1 MDSIAM
7 NDTYNPLLEEL
18 RDAQRFVGWVTSP
31 NGRGTISIIWSCVLV
46 LVTSIW
52 TAIHLNLPAKDEKW
66 VHIIARRVRWGFMAI
81 LAPDLLTLIAAN
93 QWESARRSVAKIKE
107 VAGSKQ
113 WTLEHAFYADSGGFH
128 LQPVG
133 GPSFPINA
141 NTIHFLVS
149 RQYIRLPE
157 VSEEEILDKSKTDA
171 FAKSFT
177 LLQTSWIA
185 VQSIARAIQGLSIS
199 PMELF
204 TLAFLVSTASSYF
217 FWWHKPK
224 DVGVPIFVE
233 CKYSIATILAENGRS
248 DNEYVNT
255 PLDFVAHSTR
265 FCERRRTLRNFDLE
279 KRGQDSGMQRIPLQR
294 IPDDDFML
302 SLPCLL
308 IYLLA
313 IPAMIHSCIHLAGWN
328 FAYPTPIEKLLWRIS
343 SIVLAAGSS
352 ICVAVIRLLT
362 KLGYEGEY
370 NLAWAW
376 VNADRKRSNN
386 SDHKVFSAFG
396 DSFLTLCTLILVIVR
411 CFIIT
416 EAIISLRKLPADVFE
431 TPDWANFIPHV

>member
-1 MDSIAM
+1 
-7 NDTYNPLLEEL
+7 
-18 RDAQRFVGWVTSP
+18 
-31 NGRGTISIIWSCVLV
+31 
-46 LVTSIW
+46 
-52 TAIHLNLPAKDEKW
+52 
-66 VHIIARRVRWGFMAI
+66 
-81 LAPDLLTLIAAN
+81 
-93 QWESARRSVAKIKE
+93 
-107 VAGSKQ
+107 
-113 WTLEHAFYADSGGFH
+113 
-128 LQPVG
+128 
-133 GPSFPINA
+133 
-141 NTIHFLVS
+141 
-149 RQYIRLPE
+149 
-157 VSEEEILDKSKTDA
+157 
-171 FAKSFT
+171 
-177 LLQTSWIA
+177 
-185 VQSIARAIQGLSIS
+185 
-199 PMELF
+199 MELF

-224 DVGVPIFVE
+224 DVGVPVFVE

-248 DNEYVNT
+248 GNEYVNT

-265 FCERRRTLRNFDLE
+265 FCERRRTLRSFDLE